1 MSGWDER
8 KDAFGGGG
16 RSGWRRVLV
25 SVLGFFVYA
34 LVGMRVGWDE
44 VCSSRVG
51 WLVDRR
57 DVELFA
63 LRGVDSDL
71 STTDSVWSF
80 ASGCVGWV

>member
-1 MSGWDER
+1 M
-8 KDAFGGGG
+8 F
-16 RSGWRRVLV
+16 V

-34 LVGMRVGWDE
+34 LVGMKIGWDE

-63 LRGVDSDL
+63 LRGVNSDL
-71 STTDSVWSF
+71 SATDSVWSF
-80 ASGCVGWV
+80 ASEYVEWV